1 MPLKLYVLPRSRPIP
16 ASCPERT
23 ADEIRPTVSMNF
35 TTYSQFMNGLA
46 KANIVL
52 NRKALSNMAIEDK
65 AAFTALVEK
74 AKEALKA

>member
-1 MPLKLYVLPRSRPIP
+1 
-16 ASCPERT
+16 
-23 ADEIRPTVSMNF
+23 
-35 TTYSQFMNGLA
+35 MNGLA